1 MNLLRILAA
10 VTVDTSTG
18 KISGGDAIPQ
28 TSASTIVTNVLNTA
42 YYIAG
47 FIAVGMIIYA
57 GIQYITANGDTAKTK
72 KATNTII
79 FSIVGLVIIMAAFTI
94 TNFVITSV

>member
-1 MNLLRILAA
+1 
-10 VTVDTSTG
+10 
-18 KISGGDAIPQ
+18 
-28 TSASTIVTNVLNTA
+28 
-42 YYIAG
+42 
-47 FIAVGMIIYA
+47 MIIYA

-79 FSIVGLVIIMAAFTI
+79 FSIVGLVIIIAAFTI

>member
-1 MNLLRILAA
+1 MNFFRILAE

-18 KISGGDAIPQ
+18 KISGGTIPQ
-28 TSASTIVTNVLNTA
+28 TSASTIVTNILNTA

-79 FSIVGLVIIMAAFTI
+79 FSIVGLVVIIAAFTI